1 MYGSYSGSF
10 STVRTTGFISGN
22 RRALQFSEAATSL
35 AFTLQIG
42 STTCGPNLAVVLPQ
56 RKLLGDRWRQLPLPG
71 SSIALQNLFLRDVVH
86 PLDLAV
92 LHLNDTDPLTLGDTD
107 RHLLTSGRTLF

>member
-1 MYGSYSGSF
+1 MYGSYYGSF
-10 STVRTTGFISGN
+10 STVRTAGFISGN
-22 RRALQFSEAATSL
+22 RRSLQFSEAAICL
-35 AFTLQIG
+35 ALALRIG
-42 STTCGPNLAVVLPQ
+42 STACGPNLAVVLPQ

-92 LHLNDTDPLTLGDTD
+92 PRLNDTDPLTLGDTD
-107 RHLLTSGRTLF
+107 RNLLTSGRNLF

>member
-22 RRALQFSEAATSL
+22 RRALQFSEAAICL
-35 AFTLQIG
+35 ALALRIG
-42 STTCGPNLAVVLPQ
+42 STACGPNLAVVLPQ

-92 LHLNDTDPLTLGDTD
+92 PHLNDTDLLTLGDTD
-107 RHLLTSGRTLF
+107 RNLLTSGRTLF